1 MHNNYKSQDY
11 FLRLKDI
18 IGDRAANPPIP
29 ALIPISK
36 STWWIWVARGF
47 APQPKRI
54 GRITMWQA
62 SEVEAFI
69 QQLASQPAV
78 CLNKSLSE
86 PAAVV
91 CHR

>member
-1 MHNNYKSQDY
+1 MNQKHTSPDY
-11 FLRLKDI
+11 FLRLRDI
-18 IGDRAANPPIP
+18 IGDRSTNPPIP

-78 CLNKSLSE
+78 GLNESLSE
-86 PAAVV
+86 SAVAV
-91 CHR
+91 

>member
-1 MHNNYKSQDY
+1 MHNNYKPQDY

-18 IGDRAANPPIP
+18 IGDRSTNPPIP
-29 ALIPISK
+29 ALIPVSK
-36 STWWIWVARGF
+36 STWWLWVARGF

-69 QQLASQPAV
+69 QQLACQPAV
-78 CLNKSLSE
+78 GLNESVSE
-86 PAAVV
+86 SAVGV
-91 CHR
+91 

>member
-1 MHNNYKSQDY
+1 MNQKYMSPDY

-18 IGDRAANPPIP
+18 IGDRGTNPPIP

-36 STWWIWVARGF
+36 SMWWLWVARGF

-69 QQLASQPAV
+69 QRLACQPGVGLNEPVSESAV
-78 CLNKSLSE
+78 G
-86 PAAVV
+86 V
-91 CHR
+91 

>member
-1 MHNNYKSQDY
+1 
-11 FLRLKDI
+11 
-18 IGDRAANPPIP
+18 
-29 ALIPISK
+29 
-36 STWWIWVARGF
+36 VARGF

-69 QQLASQPAV
+69 QQLARQPAV
-78 CLNKSLSE
+78 GLNKALSE
-86 PAAVV
+86 PAAAV